1 MKYIVVIADGM
12 ADEALPQLDH
22 RTPLEAARTP
32 WMDRLAGLGMVGRI
46 ATQLPNEL
54 PESDRANMNLLGFD
68 TAQYYAGRAGIE
80 AAGMN
85 IPIGRGDICYRMNL
99 VTVSEDGKTLLDYAG
114 GYPTDEEKDALVEA
128 LRPLL
133 PEGMRLYRGVGYR
146 QILTWQN
153 GKEWSLPKPQEYV
166 GEVLPEMA
174 QPFYQLQKA
183 AREVLLKHP
192 VNLKRAAKGL
202 PMANGIW
209 FWGGGHSCVLPS
221 FSVQH
226 GLRAGVIAGVNVMK
240 GLARAAGM
248 AVPQVPGATGDKHT
262 DYTAKAEAAVD
273 LVLGGYDAAVIHIE
287 APDEASHQG
296 SIEDKVLAIERIDEM
311 VGQLVQQLTQAE
323 ERFRLAVTAD
333 HRSSVLQRKHIRG
346 EVPFL
351 VYDSGREVN
360 GERGFYETAPA
371 VLKGP
376 LYFGTE
382 FLQTAVWKQS
392 EKGYEER

>member
-1 MKYIVVIADGM
+1 MKYIILIADGM
-12 ADEALPQLDH
+12 ADEPIPQLENQ
-22 RTPLEAARTP
+22 TPLQAAHTP
-32 WMDRLAGLGMVGRI
+32 MMDHLAAKGIVGRI
-46 ATQLPNEL
+46 ATQRPNEI

-68 TAQYYAGRAGIE
+68 TALFYAGRAGIE

-99 VTVSEDGKTLLDYAG
+99 VTLSEDGRVLLDYAG

-128 LRPLL
+128 LQPII

-146 QILTWQN
+146 QILTWKN

-174 QPFYQLQKA
+174 QPFYRLQKE
-183 AREVLLKHP
+183 ARAVLSEHW
-192 VNLKRAAKGL
+192 VNRKRREADL

-226 GLRAGVIAGVNVMK
+226 GLRAGMIAGVNVMK

-248 AVPQVPGATGDKHT
+248 AVPSVAGATGDKHT
-262 DYTAKAEAAVD
+262 DYQEKAEAAID
-273 LVLGGYDAAVIHIE
+273 LLLSGYDVAVIHVE
-287 APDEASHQG
+287 APDEVSHQG
-296 SIEDKVLAIERIDEM
+296 HVEEKVTSIEKIDGMLAVM
-311 VGQLVQQLTQAE
+311 TQ
-323 ERFRLAVTAD
+323 RLAQAGEAYRLVVTAD
-333 HRSSVLQRKHIRG
+333 HRTSVLQRKHVRG

-351 VYDSGREVN
+351 LYDSEEERDGR
-360 GERGFYETAPA
+360 GGFYETAPA
-371 VLKGP
+371 VLLGP
-376 LYFGTE
+376 TYFGAD
-382 FLQTAVWKQS
+382 FLQAAVWKK
-392 EKGYEER
+392 E